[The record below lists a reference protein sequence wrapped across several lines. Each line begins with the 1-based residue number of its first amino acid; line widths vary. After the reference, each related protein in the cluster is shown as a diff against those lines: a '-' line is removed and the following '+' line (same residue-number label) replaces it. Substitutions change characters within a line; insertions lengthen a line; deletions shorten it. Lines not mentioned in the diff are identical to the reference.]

1 MTLTKIKGTSLLLD
15 GYITRGNPIQRVY
28 NGITYHII
36 HYQGEHANEFAI
48 YETKNGIYDG
58 RAELYKDGMLKIRWE
73 MKNGKR
79 DGLYVQYKKGIVV
92 KKGRWKDVGIDAVE
106 ERWVEN
112 KPGSIRMIIS
122 SFGSVVYRGG
132 FDDKLDKSG
141 YGMEFNRDGSPS
153 RSGLYQND
161 KLVCLLQRVD
171 SPSEMI
177 EFAKKPPCNSELEND
192 DCVFMHP
199 TYTGSFL
206 FDEETNTLQR
216 NGTGY
221 LIDSESGY
229 CIAKSEWEKGIEDES
244 KRVPLYDG
252 WYCWIESFP
261 PLRFVAEM
269 EESAPSS
276 PPVLHCF
283 NCSSRSYSQTSDE
296 PITKNQPE
304 LDATYRPSLVSL
316 PRPTSRPF
324 SVPSNPCPPSTVHYP
339 PSPELSEEQIA
350 AIYKPYQRTPQLPPL
365 LRVPKTTSRPQP
377 TPVHPSAAGGG
388 RTLEP
393 FTDFDPLPGPM
404 ESIEPEKEK
413 PKPKASTAEPFV
425 LPSVLIPNLST
436 IQTMVMPA
444 NSFSKQT
451 YTLIQMSDIPTL
463 KQITIGDDS
472 FANVRTFS
480 ITNLEA
486 LKSVTIGKRCCTL
499 SKQSPVQECV
509 EGRFSIANCPNL
521 TTLSIGSLSFSDYH
535 FLDLTD
541 LPALNSLSIAAVC
554 FKYGTYFKLEC
565 THLLPLLPSSPATPQ
580 DPAWQLRLP
589 VLSAGGSG
597 R

>member
-1 MTLTKIKGTSLLLD
+1 
-15 GYITRGNPIQRVY
+15 
-28 NGITYHII
+28 
-36 HYQGEHANEFAI
+36 
-48 YETKNGIYDG
+48 
-58 RAELYKDGMLKIRWE
+58 MLKIRWE

-177 EFAKKPPCNSELEND
+177 EFAKKPPCNSEFEND

-377 TPVHPSAAGGG
+377 TPAHPSAAGGG

-509 EGRFSIANCPNL
+509 EGRFSIASCPNL

-565 THLLPLLPSSPATPQ
+565 THLLPLLPSSPTTPQ
-580 DPAWQLRLP
+580 DPAGQLRLP